1 MPTTAGRSDHGN
13 TSTIRLTKRN
23 EGKACYRSPLGATS
37 SHVAAR
43 EIRCEKAVLSNLGL
57 LGTAESC
64 QLFRILPRETKTSAG
79 SGGIGMRDCAQH
91 CLKNMVFVCFCTT
104 SVSCLCV
111 EFNQPF
117 PNWEQHISD
126 RRVSITKG
134 RFDCPRFEPVHFKH
148 FQTHAFILK

>member
-1 MPTTAGRSDHGN
+1 MSANHGWQVGSWQHVHN
-13 TSTIRLTKRN
+13 
-23 EGKACYRSPLGATS
+23 SPDKKKLGATS

-43 EIRCEKAVLSNLGL
+43 EIRCEKTVLSNLGL

-64 QLFRILPRETKTSAG
+64 QSCNLCF
-79 SGGIGMRDCAQH
+79 
-91 CLKNMVFVCFCTT
+91 VFYPVKQKRVLGRWHRHAWLCTTLSEKHCFCT

-117 PNWEQHISD
+117 PNWEQHISH

-134 RFDCPRFEPVHFKH
+134 KFDCPRFEPVHSRH